1 MAMKTFKTSDLS
13 VLEIQNYLNHVV
25 APRPIALVSTIDKAG
40 NINLSPFS
48 FFNLFSVNPPV
59 CVFSPSRRVRDNTTK
74 DTLQNLQEVPEC
86 VIQMVNYDMV
96 QQTSLA
102 STEYPKGVNE
112 FEKAGFTQLPS
123 AYVKPPRVAESLVQ
137 MECIIR
143 DIIALGNGPG
153 AGNLVIAEVICL
165 HMDESIFDDNGK
177 IMQEKLNL
185 MARMGGDLYAR
196 TGAEN
201 IFKVPKPL
209 MHRGM
214 GIDKL
219 PVYIKNSTV
228 LTGNDLA
235 QLANVTQMPGVDLV
249 EGYIE
254 NTPAITEQM
263 NYLRPFPDSRLNYI
277 HQRSKTMLRNG
288 NLDEAW
294 LNLLAGAHYEEIIVN
309 DLINNQL

>member
-1 MAMKTFKTSDLS
+1 MKTFKTSDLS
-13 VLEIQNYLNHVV
+13 ILEIQNYLNHVV
-25 APRPIALVSTIDKAG
+25 APRPIALVSTIDKKG
-40 NINLSPFS
+40 NVNLSPFS

-112 FEKAGFTQLPS
+112 FDKAGFTQLP
-123 AYVKPPRVAESLVQ
+123 ATYVKPPRVAESLVQ

-143 DIIALGNGPG
+143 DIIPLGDGPG
-153 AGNLVIAEVICL
+153 AGNLVVAEVICL
-165 HMDESIFDDNGK
+165 HMDESIFDDKGK

-185 MARMGGDLYAR
+185 VARMGGDLYAR
-196 TGAEN
+196 TGTDN

-219 PVYIKNSTV
+219 PAYIKNSTV

-235 QLANVTQMPGVDLV
+235 QLANVTEMPGMDEV
-249 EGYIE
+249 EGYLE
-254 NTPAITEQM
+254 NNPAITEQM
-263 NYLRPFPDSRLNYI
+263 NYLRPFADSRLNYI